1 MALSMQQNLPATLLA
16 LFEDEGY
23 KGGGLLALPNSK
35 GIKTPTASEVS
46 LNYVFLLPVV
56 RAYPSK
62 VGFMLDSYRL
72 GASCHDA

>member
-1 MALSMQQNLPATLLA
+1 MARSMHQNLPATLLT

-23 KGGGLLALPNSK
+23 NGTGLLALPNSQ

-56 RAYPSK
+56 QAYPSK
-62 VGFMLDSYRL
+62 VGLGSYWL
-72 GASCHDA
+72 GAS